1 MAETTVATNA
11 GAAPSE
17 DAIREILAR
26 LDEPST
32 LVRCAAT
39 CRRWRALAA
48 EPAVLRRLWPDP
60 DRSFVGV
67 FTNEWRRG
75 EGVSFVPVPGSALGT
90 GRRLLSSF
98 IPDAPGVSDSVQPL
112 ASHHGLILV
121 RLLPRE
127 PGTMQLAV
135 CDPLAAT
142 WYVLPALRVRVA
154 CYFLGYAIAVTGG
167 ADRSS
172 SSSPS
177 RFRVLVLRTVVEEF
191 VREYILHAFSFGQ
204 PSWSAPTKFPG
215 HVEYNI
221 NGATIAHAD
230 AAMCHGGVAHW
241 LFKKSSELI
250 CILGINSETAHVAA
264 VLLRIPGKHHK
275 QIRLTTTAD
284 GTLLSLCAYDRD
296 RRFEI
301 WEQQQRDDDG
311 TVSWIRAKVL
321 KLRLPLEGARLMCLG
336 ARSRRLLMMDC
347 HQRVHVL
354 HLEGGA
360 MEEMEDEF
368 YDPNLI
374 AVPMEIGWTSFLM
387 SRLRR
392 IIGGRTC

>member
-1 MAETTVATNA
+1 MADTTVA

-26 LDEPST
+26 LEEPST

-67 FTNEWRRG
+67 FTDEWRRG
-75 EGVSFVPVPGSALGT
+75 EGVSFVPGPGSALGA

-98 IPDAPGVSDSVQPL
+98 IPDVPGVLDSVQPL
-112 ASHHGLILV
+112 ASHHGLLLV

-142 WYVLPALRVRVA
+142 WDVLPALRVTAAR
-154 CYFLGYAIAVTGG
+154 YFLGYAITAATGG

-177 RFRVLVLRTVVEEF
+177 NFRVLVIRTVHEVAG
-191 VREYILHAFSFGQ
+191 EYILHAFSSGQ

-215 HVEYNI
+215 HVEYSLDD
-221 NGATIAHAD
+221 ATIAHAD
-230 AAMCHGGVAHW
+230 AAVCHGGVAHW

-250 CILGINSETAHVAA
+250 YILGINSETGHVAA
-264 VLLRIPGKHHK
+264 VLIRIPGKRDK

-284 GTLLSLCAYDRD
+284 GTLLSLCIYDGD

-301 WEQQQRDDDG
+301 WEQQQRDEDG

-336 ARSRRLLMMDC
+336 AGSRRLLMMDC
-347 HQRVHVL
+347 HQRVQVL

-374 AVPMEIGWTSFLM
+374 AVPMEIDWPSFLM
-387 SRLRR
+387 SRL
-392 IIGGRTC
+392 GRLV